1 MSEQS
6 VLVCRRI
13 ADQPEPPVK
22 SKAARC
28 DQCGARVWVALSS
41 PTDADVCWCVQCT
54 IPAIALDPN
63 VEARGLSLE
72 QVADIEAYRKRH
84 AQ

>member
-1 MSEQS
+1 MSEQT

-22 SKAARC
+22 SKVAHC
-28 DQCGARVWVALSS
+28 DKCGERVWVAASS
-41 PTDADVCWCVQCT
+41 PKADLCWCVQCT
-54 IPAIALDPN
+54 IPTIALDPN
-63 VEARGLSLE
+63 VEARGLTPA
-72 QVADIEAYRKRH
+72 QIADIEAYRKRH